1 MIFDHLE
8 KRVCNAYRGD
18 YIGIHTPHIHVRN
31 AAADP
36 RGSIETDDS
45 AYITGIDSSYST
57 DLQQVSPFYFKQLSK
72 RIRLTL

>member
-18 YIGIHTPHIHVRN
+18 YIGICTPHIHVRN

-36 RGSIETDDS
+36 RGSIETDDC
-45 AYITGIDSSYST
+45 AYIPGIDSS
-57 DLQQVSPFYFKQLSK
+57 
-72 RIRLTL
+72 